1 MLVWSTERWQEEGQQ
16 KETQHLV
23 AVIKDLRMRLNC
35 YRPKKLGKNI
45 FSVYSAQEIYE
56 ATTKYK
62 VYDTTALI

>member
-1 MLVWSTERWQEEGQQ
+1 MLVWSTERCQEEGQQ

-45 FSVYSAQEIYE
+45 FFVYSAQEIY
-56 ATTKYK
+56 
-62 VYDTTALI
+62 